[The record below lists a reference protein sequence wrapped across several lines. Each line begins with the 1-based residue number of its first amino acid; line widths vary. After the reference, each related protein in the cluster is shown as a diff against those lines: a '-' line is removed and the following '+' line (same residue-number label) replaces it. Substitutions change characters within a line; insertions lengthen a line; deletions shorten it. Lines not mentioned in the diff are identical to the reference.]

1 MYVGKPVGLVDW
13 YICKFSGK
21 STLLQN
27 VGHFI
32 LSNNSENWWTL
43 DLEVESIKG
52 SKKNIMIGTFQNVN
66 GDVIFDPRFD
76 VELTMNGDKIAGAE
90 IMYYMSQN
98 LFDVIEIDEEDIMY
112 SCVGITSQQ
121 RNAC

>member
-1 MYVGKPVGLVDW
+1 
-13 YICKFSGK
+13 
-21 STLLQN
+21 
-27 VGHFI
+27 
-32 LSNNSENWWTL
+32 
-43 DLEVESIKG
+43 
-52 SKKNIMIGTFQNVN
+52 MIGTFQNVN